1 MSVLARFRPTALAV
15 PEIPRSSAAAEAPA
29 VIDPGSFGAVAMLV
43 PSLTRGGAERIVA
56 ELAQGL
62 GAAGVPGLAIVL
74 RDDPQPY
81 ALQPVGQMQV
91 LRLGALPAEQRLK
104 AAIAALCTG
113 PDVPVYTHLIRR
125 AALEELWQAG
135 LHTVPVIHNAPAGW
149 LDPAESYDHPQ
160 IPFIVAVSEDVA
172 QALRCQGLGKPVR
185 VIRHKLLPRLPVP
198 SGSRAQI
205 RAALG
210 VAPGELLIGM
220 VGRFKLQKA
229 YTRAVRVLGA
239 VTARRPARLAILGG
253 WSHGFGQ
260 AAEARH
266 AVELA
271 ARESGLRD
279 RLILAGDVS
288 DVEPWL
294 DAFDVYLNTSVYE
307 GLSIATLEAQRAGLP
322 VVASDAGGQ
331 RELIGPLDR
340 LLPQDATPEAY
351 AAAILA
357 AAALPRAPGPPRNA
371 ADRAALR
378 LWSWL
383 AARDGER
390 TRDGVL
396 FITAN
401 LNAGGAQRSLVN
413 LLSHLPGSDRAL
425 LAVTGPT
432 TIGGHVETL
441 AAAGRPVVALPPLLG
456 PADRADRLLALAEQE
471 GVATICFWN
480 LDAPTKLAV
489 AAALAGGP
497 IRLVDASPGPL
508 FFTELEAAAPMA
520 GALAFGP
527 VDYLAAL
534 DCLIAKYAGGLPA
547 GLDPARIRVVPNGVV
562 QPVGI
567 APRRILPPGW
577 DPALAIVTTGRI
589 VPDKHLEIL
598 IEAARLLGR
607 RVPGASLSIA
617 GAVDPRHQAYADDL
631 ARQIRRDRI
640 DNVHFL
646 GSQPDVFAYLGGFA
660 AFVLVSRHQGCPN
673 ASLEAMAAGLPVV
686 ANDDGGTREQVIDG
700 ETGYLLAAP
709 TAEAIAARLAALLRD
724 PALAR
729 RMGAAGRVRARQ
741 HFSISAMVSRYRAAL
756 EFDASPREG
765 TSTCSSGSH
774 SG

>member
-15 PEIPRSSAAAEAPA
+15 PEIPRAIASAAAPA
-29 VIDPGSFGAVAMLV
+29 ILDPGSFGAVAMLV

-62 GAAGVPGLAIVL
+62 GAAGVPGLTIVL

-81 ALQPVGQMQV
+81 PLEPVGKMQV
-91 LRLGALPAEQRLK
+91 LRLGRLPAEQRLN
-104 AAIAALCTG
+104 AAIAALRAG

-135 LHTVPVIHNAPAGW
+135 LSTVPVIHNAPAGW
-149 LDPAESYDHPQ
+149 LDPAESYDHSQ
-160 IPFIVAVSEDVA
+160 VPFVVAVSEDVA
-172 QALRCQGLGKPVR
+172 EALRRQGLAKPIR
-185 VIRHKLLPRLPVP
+185 VIRHKLPPRPPVP
-198 SGSRAQI
+198 AGSRARL

-210 VAPGELLIGM
+210 VAPDELLIGM

-229 YTRAVRVLGA
+229 YTRAIRVLGEVA
-239 VTARRPARLAILGG
+239 ARRPARLAILGG

-266 AVELA
+266 AVELV
-271 ARESGLRD
+271 ARELGLRD
-279 RLILAGDVS
+279 QLILAGDVS
-288 DVEPWL
+288 EVEPWL
-294 DAFDVYLNTSVYE
+294 DAFDVYLNSSVYE
-307 GLSIATLEAQRAGLP
+307 GLSIATMEAQRAGLP

-331 RELIGPLDR
+331 RELIGAIDR
-340 LLPQDATPEAY
+340 LLPQDATPDDYAKAILD
-351 AAAILA
+351 AAAR
-357 AAALPRAPGPPRNA
+357 PRAPAPPRNA

-378 LWSWL
+378 LWPWL
-383 AARDGER
+383 AARDAGPK
-390 TRDGVL
+390 RDGVL
-396 FITAN
+396 FVTAN

-413 LLSHLPGSDRAL
+413 LLGHLPESDRAL

-432 TIGGHVETL
+432 MVGAHVETL
-441 AAAGRPVVALPPLLG
+441 AAAGRRVVALPPLLG
-456 PADRADRLLALAEQE
+456 PANRADRLLALAQQE

-520 GALAFGP
+520 QALAFGP
-527 VDYLAAL
+527 ADYLSAL
-534 DCLIAKYAGGLPA
+534 DCFVAKYADGVPA
-547 GLDPARIRVVPNGVV
+547 GLDPAQIRVIPNGVV
-562 QPVGI
+562 QPDGI

-577 DPALAIVTTGRI
+577 DPALAVVTTGRI
-589 VPDKHLEIL
+589 VPDKQLEIL

-607 RVPGASLSIA
+607 MVPGASLSIT
-617 GAVDPRHQAYADDL
+617 GAVDPRHQAYADRL
-631 ARQIRRDRI
+631 AQQIRRDRI

-646 GSQPDVFAYLGGFA
+646 GAQPDVAAYLGGFA
-660 AFVLVSRHQGCPN
+660 GFVLVSRHQGCPN
-673 ASLEAMAAGLPVV
+673 ASLEAMAAWLPVV
-686 ANDDGGTREQVIDG
+686 ANDDGGTGEQVIDG
-700 ETGYLLAAP
+700 ETGYLLADP
-709 TAEAIAARLAALLRD
+709 TPEAIAERLATLLRD

-729 RMGAAGRVRARQ
+729 RMGAAGRARAQQ
-741 HFSISAMVSRYRAAL
+741 HFSISAMVSRYRVAL
-756 EFDASPREG
+756 GIAASPREG